1 MGACCNISRNA
12 YLECSSEEDSLIR
25 NWEESKLRMNFN
37 SFKSVQSKCQ
47 FLNKINNESYIFAKL
62 SEVFSKELS
71 EIVSDS
77 QYFKSEKTLDLYK
90 ISALN
95 LLLSRDSISNSKE
108 KEKVSDKAIY
118 LYQEVL
124 CEIENEMNTPI
135 EKHNQNLRKLF
146 NTLIDITFDVL
157 LPAFLR
163 SEKVEKSSYN
173 KYTSVDKKKLL
184 EQILDNMFFKQ
195 DKNNQVFTFEELNK
209 LFISQKW
216 ILSTGYIRECLEK
229 MGN

>member
-1 MGACCNISRNA
+1 MGVCCNSISRNS
-12 YLECSSEEDSLIR
+12 YLECSSEEDAVIR

-37 SFKSVQSKCQ
+37 TFKSVQLKCQ
-47 FLNKINNESYIFAKL
+47 FLNRNESYILAKL
-62 SEVFSKELS
+62 AEIFSKELS
-71 EIVSDS
+71 DIVSDS

-108 KEKVSDKAIY
+108 KVSDKAIY
-118 LYQEVL
+118 LYQEIL
-124 CEIENEMNTPI
+124 SEIENEINSPI

-209 LFISQKW
+209 LFINQKW
-216 ILSTGYIRECLEK
+216 ILSTGYLRECLEK
-229 MGN
+229 IGN